1 MIRFVPFSAVLT
13 IHAELV
19 REFGGKSG
27 MRDRGLLE
35 SALARTKHLHL
46 PEKADLFRLAA
57 AYAFG
62 VIKNH
67 PFIDGNK
74 RTGLVVAYA
83 FLNIN
88 KVEITA
94 TEEEATIVMLGVADS
109 SVEEKT
115 LAAWFQAN
123 SKLIRRT
130 SRSKV

>member
-1 MIRFVPFSAVLT
+1 MIRFVPLSAVLT
-13 IHAELV
+13 IDAELL
-19 REFGGKSG
+19 REFRGKSG

-35 SALARTKHLHL
+35 SALVRPKHLHL
-46 PEKADLFRLAA
+46 YEKADLFRLAA
-57 AYAFG
+57 AYSFG

-88 KVEITA
+88 KVEMTA
-94 TEEEATIVMLGVADS
+94 SEEEATIVMLGVADS
-109 SVEEKT
+109 SVDEKI

-123 SKLIRRT
+123 SKPIRRT
-130 SRSKV
+130 SK